1 MICDTAGPNE
11 SEAPLVAVSYS
22 NSWPREVELFEFE
35 PKFVYRFAS
44 GHYGPKEHGEK
55 LKFETSVRIGK
66 LAQVAET
73 TGRDSTGGSSPPIT
87 VLAKRNTRRLNQWST
102 CKTTGL
108 NEMGALLI
116 VACLGA
122 VFQNCFSNAKR
133 SLARIVSI
141 WTTSCHKVAN
151 PKFARNVLKDRYV
164 AEIAPPDGPP
174 DGPVPM
180 HANLEQGRTEAPV
193 EQHIPSNDNAVRDNA
208 AQHIFVKTT
217 AGRTFWMGITGD
229 CDTVDDIK
237 AVCTKAE
244 ILPAW
249 HRLVF
254 AGRALEDG
262 NLLADYNI
270 CKGSTVRVVPRLRG
284 GSEDETFELCHRG

>member
-11 SEAPLVAVSYS
+11 SEAPLVTVSYS

-35 PKFVYRFAS
+35 PKCVYRFAS

-55 LKFETSVRIGK
+55 LKSETSVRIGK
-66 LAQVAET
+66 LAPVAET

-87 VLAKRNTRRLNQWST
+87 VLTKRNTRLLNQWST

-141 WTTSCHKVAN
+141 WTTSCHKVAKMTTTTPHTVKAPAHN
-151 PKFARNVLKDRYV
+151 RMCWQVRRTLQNQPQSRVERATCWRSAPDRR
-164 AEIAPPDGPP
+164 IA
-174 DGPVPM
+174 M
-180 HANLEQGRTEAPV
+180 K
-193 EQHIPSNDNAVRDNA
+193 VRSA
-208 AQHIFVKTT
+208 
-217 AGRTFWMGITGD
+217 
-229 CDTVDDIK
+229 
-237 AVCTKAE
+237 
-244 ILPAW
+244 
-249 HRLVF
+249 
-254 AGRALEDG
+254 
-262 NLLADYNI
+262 
-270 CKGSTVRVVPRLRG
+270 SRVGCVPRATRWKQSNG
-284 GSEDETFELCHRG
+284 GGIKRRSTRVKDANKYHPDQM